1 MLTEPA
7 TNKPQQASYACHN
20 KPPSITKLRPILSR
34 PIATVTWAQADRLL
48 TKTSRHGSLTMDI
61 DLLNP
66 DAKEETLGA
75 RDMMA
80 NVQERSKHKL
90 KRMIQSP
97 NSFFM
102 DVKCPGCLQITTVFS
117 HAQTVVLCGNCNVM
131 LCQPTGGGLLL
142 QTQSRLREAQV

>member
-1 MLTEPA
+1 
-7 TNKPQQASYACHN
+7 
-20 KPPSITKLRPILSR
+20 
-34 PIATVTWAQADRLL
+34 
-48 TKTSRHGSLTMDI
+48 MDI

-66 DAKEETLGA
+66 DVKE
-75 RDMMA
+75 
-80 NVQERSKHKL
+80 ERSKHKL

-131 LCQPTGGGLLL
+131 LCQPTGGLARLTEPWKGGLLFPKEG
-142 QTQSRLREAQV
+142 RLMGLARELKVELI